1 MSKFKQSLYGFIIF
15 FFTVGFNFTVAI
27 IVYDQIKD
35 KDLFIIAFVL
45 LSMVIMSA
53 LLFTLIDYLRRKNII
68 DHSLKEILEATEKM
82 SNGDF
87 NIKLVHK
94 NKYKYYDEFDY
105 IKEHLNKL
113 ASELSKSEVL
123 KNDFVSNVSHEIKT
137 PLSIIQNY
145 AKALENN
152 DLNDEQ
158 RKKYLNVLQ
167 STCKKLSDL
176 VSNILKLNKL
186 ENQKLNPIYSN
197 VNISELLINQIL
209 QFESLIDNKII
220 NLECDIEENINLNCV
235 ESYMEIVFNNL
246 ISNAIKF
253 TNNDGNIKIKLKK
266 FNKEYIISFE
276 DDGCGM
282 DKETG
287 MHIFDKFYQ
296 GDTSHS
302 SEGNGLGLALVK
314 KVIDILGG
322 TITVESEIGKG
333 TKFTIIMKE
342 KDDVR

>member
-1 MSKFKQSLYGFIIF
+1 MSRFKQSLYGFIIF
-15 FFTVGFNFTVAI
+15 FFTVGFNFTLAI
-27 IVYDQIKD
+27 LIYDQIKT
-35 KDLFIIAFVL
+35 KEIFVIAFVL

-82 SNGDF
+82 ANGDF

-94 NKYKYYDEFDY
+94 NNYKYFDEFDY
-105 IKEHLNKL
+105 IKEYLNKL

-137 PLSIIQNY
+137 PLSVIQNY
-145 AKALENN
+145 AKALDDNN
-152 DLNDEQ
+152 LDNEL
-158 RKKYLNVLQ
+158 RKKYLTVLQ
-167 STCKKLSDL
+167 TSCKKLSDL

-186 ENQKLNPIYSN
+186 ENQKLNPTYLN

-209 QFESLIDNKII
+209 QFESLIDKKNI
-220 NLECDIEENINLNCV
+220 NLECDIEENVYFYCV

-253 TNNDGNIKIKLKK
+253 TNNDGNIKIKLLK

-282 DKETG
+282 DKDTG
-287 MHIFDKFYQ
+287 IHIFDKFYQ

-322 TITVESEIGKG
+322 TISVESELNKG

-342 KDDVR
+342 KEDAR

>member
-158 RKKYLNVLQ
+158 RKKYLSVLQ

-209 QFESLIDNKII
+209 QFESLIDNKNI
-220 NLECDIEENINLNCV
+220 NLECDIEESINFNCV
-235 ESYMEIVFNNL
+235 ESFMEIVFNNL

-253 TNNDGNIKIKLKK
+253 TNNDGNIKIKLIK

-342 KDDVR
+342 KDDAR